1 MTDADRDGRG
11 AETTTESGGGAVLSG
26 LMRPLNNLVERF
38 IPSALVFAIVL
49 TFVVVLLALLLTD
62 AGPVSVVEERSEER
76 RVGKG
81 GSAGWRHARGT
92 ERRDRKRERGRS
104 GRT

>member
-62 AGPVSVVEERSEER
+62 AGPVSVVEEWGNGLAGLLAFMRSEER
-76 RVGKG
+76 RVGKEC
-81 GSAGWRHARGT
+81 RG
-92 ERRDRKRERGRS
+92 ERGR
-104 GRT
+104 